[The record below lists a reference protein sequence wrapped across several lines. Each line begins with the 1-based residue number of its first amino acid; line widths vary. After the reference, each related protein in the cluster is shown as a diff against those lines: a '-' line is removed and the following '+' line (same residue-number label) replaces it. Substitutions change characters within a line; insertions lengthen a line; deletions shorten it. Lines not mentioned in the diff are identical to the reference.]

1 MAGSPIILKIVG
13 IQDDAG
19 QMAVSVE
26 GPIDNQLLCYGL
38 LEIAKNLVTER
49 HKPRI
54 MPVTGH
60 IPPRIS

>member
-1 MAGSPIILKIVG
+1 MAGNPIILKITG
-13 IQDDAG
+13 IQDDNG

-38 LEIAKNLVTER
+38 LEITKDLIKER